1 MQKQFR
7 TVAVIPAR
15 MGASRF
21 PGKPLVKILDLPMIE
36 HVRRRV
42 SLCSCIDEVY
52 VATCDEEI
60 KRAVERYGGK
70 AIMTA
75 DTHERCTDRVEEAI
89 QDIDCD
95 IVFIF
100 QGDEPLF
107 DLSVADKL
115 LRPFIDHS
123 QTLCSNLISTIKNE
137 DDLRDMN
144 IVKAVLDR
152 RQRVLCF
159 SRAALPYKRVGTAC
173 PLYRQTGL
181 SAFKRDFLVQF
192 SNLAPTP
199 LEMRESIDFMRI
211 LEHGFAI
218 QGVVFEQELFGV
230 DEPRHIAII
239 EKILQE
245 NPTQKAIYEEI
256 RVHV

>member
-1 MQKQFR
+1 MPNTYQ

-21 PGKPLVKILDLPMIE
+21 PGKPLKHILDLPMIE

-42 SLCSCIDEVY
+42 ALCACVDEVY

-60 KRAVERYGGK
+60 RETVESYGGK

-75 DTHERCTDRVEEAI
+75 TTHERCTDRVEEAVQNI
-89 QDIDCD
+89 ACD

-115 LRPFIDHS
+115 LQPFIEEP
-123 QTLCSNLISTIKNE
+123 QTQCSNLISTIKNE
-137 DDLRDMN
+137 DDLGDVN
-144 IVKAVLDR
+144 IVKALLDR
-152 RQRVLCF
+152 RKQVLCF
-159 SRAALPYKRVGTAC
+159 SRAAVPYKRVEAPC

-181 SAFKRDFLVQF
+181 SAFRRDFLVTF

-199 LEMRESIDFMRI
+199 LEVRESIDFMRI
-211 LEHGFAI
+211 LEHGHAI
-218 QGVVFEQELFGV
+218 QGVVYEQELFGV
-230 DEPRHIAII
+230 DEPQHIDVI
-239 EKILQE
+239 EKILREDPAQH
-245 NPTQKAIYEEI
+245 AIYEEI
-256 RVHV
+256 RAHV